1 MTEKIISWHDLES
14 LIVNS
19 SIKSKYGNVD
29 LIVSIGSGG
38 MIPGV
43 IISKMLNK
51 PVVNIGVKSYAIDN
65 TQTFKAEWYQ
75 DFKFKKSL
83 HKKILIIDD
92 INDTGYTLHSVNCH
106 LMSQYFTEDDVFY
119 LTLYMKPHTIFT
131 ADYLQ
136 MVDNDT
142 WLTFPWEVEQ

>member
-1 MTEKIISWHDLES
+1 MTDKQLSWHEVES
-14 LIVNS
+14 LIRNS
-19 SIKSKYGNVD
+19 NVKERYKDVD
-29 LIVSIGSGG
+29 LIVCIGTGG

-43 IISKMLNK
+43 IIGKMLNK
-51 PVVNIGVKSYAIDN
+51 SVVNIGVRSYAIDN

-75 DFKFKKSL
+75 DFKFKKSQ
-83 HKKILIIDD
+83 HKKILVVDD
-92 INDTGYTLHSVNCH
+92 INDSGYTLHSVNCH
-106 LMSQYFTEDDVFY
+106 LMSQYFNESDVSF

-142 WLTFPWEVEQ
+142 WLTFPWEVQE

>member
-1 MTEKIISWHDLES
+1 MTDKIISWHDLES

-19 SIKSKYGNVD
+19 SIKSKYSNID

-83 HKKILIIDD
+83 HKKILIVDD

-119 LTLYMKPHTIFT
+119 LTL
-131 ADYLQ
+131 
-136 MVDNDT
+136 
-142 WLTFPWEVEQ
+142 